1 MHIHM
6 RRRGHALFL
15 VSVVVALGILTA
27 APAFAQDDSGSPQV
41 VIKGRII
48 VAPNETDSSDV
59 IIDGPVLVAGHVTG
73 SVVAIHGPVTISG
86 TVEGSVISFSDRVRL
101 LSGARVDGDVRSYKK
116 ASIASGATVGGTVG
130 GVDFSKF
137 NQAAWVSRY
146 VWWFGV
152 TVSTLLLGLLV
163 LAFPERAQ
171 EALRTAAG
179 RTWPSI
185 GWGLIWFIAL
195 PIAAVIL
202 CVTIVGLPLGLAV
215 LFALGLI
222 YLIGYVAAAWW
233 LGGLVARR
241 ASRFVAFLAGWGIL
255 RAAALIPFLAGALWT
270 VATIFGLGLVTV
282 ALWSRRTPA
291 LATAVP
297 ATAAAP
303 AAPVVPPVPPPP
315 PADV

>member
-1 MHIHM
+1 MHIGLPM
-6 RRRGHALFL
+6 RALAL
-15 VSVVVALGILTA
+15 VSLIVGFGVVTA
-27 APAFAQDDSGSPQV
+27 APAFAQSDHGSPQV
-41 VIKGRII
+41 VFTGRII
-48 VAPNETDSSDV
+48 VAPNETDSSLV
-59 IIDGPVLVAGHVTG
+59 IFDGPVLVAGTATG
-73 SVVAIHGPVTISG
+73 SVVAFHGPVTISG
-86 TVEGSVISFSDRVRL
+86 TVEGSVISFSDRVTL
-101 LSGARVDGDVRSYKK
+101 LSGARVDGDIRSQKT
-116 ASIASGATVGGTVG
+116 AVIASDATVGGSVG

-163 LAFPERAQ
+163 LAFPDRAQ
-171 EALRTAAG
+171 DALRGAAG

-185 GWGLIWFIAL
+185 GWGLIWFFVL

-233 LGGLVARR
+233 LGGVVARR

-255 RAAALIPFLAGALWT
+255 RAAALIPFLAGAIWT
-270 VATIFGLGLVTV
+270 VAVIFGLGLLTI
-282 ALWSRRTPA
+282 ALWSRRSA
-291 LATAVP
+291 SAVP
-297 ATAAAP
+297 AQAVAVAPASP
-303 AAPVVPPVPPPP
+303 AAPMGPPVPPPP
-315 PADV
+315 PPEV